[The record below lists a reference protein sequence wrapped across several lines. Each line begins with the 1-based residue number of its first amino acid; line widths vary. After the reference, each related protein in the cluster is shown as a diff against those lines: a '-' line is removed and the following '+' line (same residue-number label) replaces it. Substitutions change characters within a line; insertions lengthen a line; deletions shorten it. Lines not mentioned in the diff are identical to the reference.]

1 MRSTLLELGV
11 LFIGLFSAYMI
22 GTLITTNEHTVE
34 CAKRAVQL
42 EKAYYHPQT
51 GVITWSDNITKF
63 IVTGEQ

>member
-1 MRSTLLELGV
+1 MKEAEALIAAVCLACLCFILGAA
-11 LFIGLFSAYMI
+11 IFSN
-22 GTLITTNEHTVE
+22 GTTGNAVN
-34 CAKRAVQL
+34 RAIKA

>member
-1 MRSTLLELGV
+1 MKEKEVAIALMCVGFLCFILGA
-11 LFIGLFSAYMI
+11 IIWDNDSYTI
-22 GTLITTNEHTVE
+22 N
-34 CAKRAVQL
+34 RAIKA